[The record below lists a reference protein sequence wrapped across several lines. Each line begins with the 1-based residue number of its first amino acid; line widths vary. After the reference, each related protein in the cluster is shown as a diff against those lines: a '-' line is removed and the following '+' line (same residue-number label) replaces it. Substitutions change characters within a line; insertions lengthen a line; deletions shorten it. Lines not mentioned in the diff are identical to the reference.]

1 MMGVFSS
8 FRDPSGVV
16 FEQNGILYRQINKCY
31 QKQFETLVE
40 SGLYSK
46 LVENKMLISH
56 TDVAVDNLMPEV
68 DRIICP
74 VRVPFISYP
83 YEWSFGQLKDAALTT
98 LKIQRCAIDYSMIL
112 KDASAYN
119 IQFVCGSAMLI
130 DTLSFDFYQEGS
142 PWIAYG
148 QFCRH
153 FMAPL
158 LLMVYT
164 DIRLSQLLRIY
175 IDGIPLDLASKLLN
189 GKGGLTAKQHIH
201 WHARLSQKHA
211 EDGKNAQKIKTY
223 KISKFSYIAMIDSM
237 IHAIGKLQLKG
248 IQTEWGEYYEH
259 SNYSDEASKSKAL
272 IVSEFIEVASP
283 KIVWDFGANDGR
295 YSKIASKQGAGVVSF
310 DIDPIAVE
318 RNYSDIKGSGVDLLP
333 LIMDLT
339 NPSPSIGFANKER
352 PNIFE
357 RQKAD
362 CIMAL
367 AVIHHLSISNNL
379 PLGKVADWISGI
391 CEFLIIE
398 FVPKDDSQ
406 VKTLLATRED
416 IFPEY
421 TKEGFEKAFSD
432 YFTLVRST
440 PVAESLRTMYL
451 YRSNRKER

>member
-1 MMGVFSS
+1 MRTTEFSS

-16 FEQNGILYRQINKCY
+16 FKQNGVLYRQVNRCY
-31 QKQFETLVE
+31 QKQFNMLIS
-40 SGLYSK
+40 SGLYVK
-46 LVENKMLISH
+46 LVDKNLLISH
-56 TDVAVDNLMPEV
+56 DDLVADDLPPDVAC
-68 DRIICP
+68 IIRP

-119 IQFVCGSAMLI
+119 IQFVGGAAMLI
-130 DTLSFDFYQEGS
+130 DTLSFDFYEEGR

-158 LLMVYT
+158 LLMAYT

-175 IDGIPLDLASKLLN
+175 IDGLPLDLASKLLK

-201 WHARLSQKHA
+201 WHARLSNKHA
-211 EDGKNAQKIKTY
+211 EDGKNTNKLKTY
-223 KISKFSYIAMIDSM
+223 SIKKFSYIAMIDSM
-237 IHAIGKLQLKG
+237 IRAVEKLELKG
-248 IQTEWGEYYEH
+248 VQTEWGEYYEH
-259 SNYSDEASKSKAL
+259 SNYSDEASKSKAK
-272 IVSEFIEVASP
+272 IVSEYIEKANP
-283 KIVWDFGANDGR
+283 GIVWDFGANDGR
-295 YSKIASKQGAGVVSF
+295 YSKIASKSGAGVVAF

-318 RNYSDIKGSGVDLLP
+318 RNYQAVKCSGENILP

-339 NPSPSIGFANKER
+339 NPSPAIGFANKER
-352 PNIFE
+352 PSIFD

-367 AVIHHLSISNNL
+367 ALIHHLAISNNL
-379 PLGKVADWISGI
+379 PLVKIADWFSDI

-416 IFPEY
+416 IFSKY
-421 TKEGFEKAFSD
+421 TKEGFEKAFAE
-432 YFTLVRST
+432 YFTLVYSR
-440 PVAESLRTMYL
+440 PVAESFRTIYL
-451 YRSNRKER
+451 YKSHRQ

>member
-1 MMGVFSS
+1 MRTTEFSS

-16 FEQNGILYRQINKCY
+16 FKQNGTLYRQINKCY
-31 QKQFETLVE
+31 QKQFDTLIE
-40 SGLYSK
+40 SGLYGH
-46 LVENKMLISH
+46 LVEKHLLISH
-56 TDVAVDNLMPEV
+56 ADFASDDMPADAV
-68 DRIICP
+68 RIICP

-98 LKIQRCAIDYSMIL
+98 LKIQRQAIDYSMIL

-119 IQFVCGSAMLI
+119 IQFVGGSAILI
-130 DTLSFDFYQEGS
+130 DTLSFDYYEEGR

-158 LLMVYT
+158 LLMAYT

-175 IDGIPLDLASKLLN
+175 IDGIPLDLASKLLK

-201 WHARLSQKHA
+201 WHARLSSKHA
-211 EDGKNAQKIKTY
+211 EDGKKAGVLKIYNIK
-223 KISKFSYIAMIDSM
+223 KFSYIAMIDSM
-237 IHAIGKLQLKG
+237 IRAVEKLELKG

-259 SNYSDEASKSKAL
+259 SNYTDEASKNKAH
-272 IVSEFIEVASP
+272 IVTGFLEEANP
-283 KIVWDFGANDGR
+283 QIVWDFGANDGR
-295 YSKIASKQGAGVVSF
+295 YSRIASKLGAEVVAF

-318 RNYSDIKGSGVDLLP
+318 RNYQAVKGSGMNFLP

-339 NPSPSIGFANKER
+339 NPSPAIGFANRER
-352 PNIFE
+352 PTVFD

-367 AVIHHLSISNNL
+367 AVIHHLAISNNL
-379 PLGKVADWISGI
+379 PLAKIADWFSEI
-391 CEFLIIE
+391 CEYLIIE

-421 TKEGFEKAFSD
+421 TKEGFEKTFAEC
-432 YFTLVRST
+432 FTLVAATS
-440 PVAESLRTMYL
+440 VAESLRTMYL
-451 YRSNRKER
+451 YKSHR

>member
-1 MMGVFSS
+1 MRATEFSS

-16 FEQNGILYRQINKCY
+16 FKQNGILYRQVNRCY
-31 QKQFETLVE
+31 QKQFDSLMG
-40 SGLYSK
+40 SGLYAK
-46 LVENKMLISH
+46 LVDKNLLISH
-56 TDVAVDNLMPEV
+56 DDLAADNLPPDVAC
-68 DRIICP
+68 IICP

-98 LKIQRCAIDYSMIL
+98 LKIQRCASDYSMIL

-119 IQFVCGSAMLI
+119 IQFVGGTAMLI
-130 DTLSFDFYQEGS
+130 DTLSFDFYEEGR

-158 LLMVYT
+158 LLMAYT

-175 IDGIPLDLASKLLN
+175 IDGLPLDLASKLLN
-189 GKGGLTAKQHIH
+189 GKGGMTAKQHIH

-211 EDGKNAQKIKTY
+211 EDGKNTKKLKTY
-223 KISKFSYIAMIDSM
+223 SIKKFSYIAMIDSM
-237 IHAIGKLQLKG
+237 IRAIEKLELKG
-248 IQTEWGEYYEH
+248 VQTEWGEYYEH
-259 SNYSDEASKSKAL
+259 SNYSDEASKSKAQ
-272 IVSEFIEVASP
+272 IVSEYIEKANP
-283 KIVWDFGANDGR
+283 EFVWDFGANDGR
-295 YSKIASKQGAGVVSF
+295 YSKIASKSGAEVVAF

-318 RNYSDIKGSGVDLLP
+318 RNYQAVKCSGANFLP

-339 NPSPSIGFANKER
+339 NPSPAIGFANKER
-352 PNIFE
+352 PSIFD

-367 AVIHHLSISNNL
+367 AVIHHLAISNNL
-379 PLGKVADWISGI
+379 PLVKIADWFSEI

-416 IFPEY
+416 IFSKY
-421 TKEGFEKAFSD
+421 TKEGFEKAFAE
-432 YFTLVRST
+432 YFTLVYSR
-440 PVAESLRTMYL
+440 PVAESFRTIYL
-451 YRSNRKER
+451 YKSHRQ